1 MKTDATDDFASRPSA
16 ADDVFRSMLR
26 GALKEPGPAP
36 DVLKGFQAKVRER
49 SGGKFYADGW
59 STARHPPTSTYFIT
73 SLLML
78 AALGLIY
85 ALLRPLSGEPER
97 VRNLPDPVN
106 VIAPAPK

>member
-1 MKTDATDDFASRPSA
+1 MKSEVTDDLGSRPSTG
-16 ADDVFRSMLR
+16 DDAFRSLLR
-26 GALKEPGPAP
+26 GALSPEGPAP
-36 DVLKGFQAKVRER
+36 DVLKGFQAKVRAR

-59 STARHPPTSTYFIT
+59 STARHAPTNTYLIT

-97 VRNLPDPVN
+97 VPNAPAPVN
-106 VIAPAPK
+106 VLPPPTR

>member
-1 MKTDATDDFASRPSA
+1 MKSEVDDLGSRPSA

-26 GALKEPGPAP
+26 GALGDEGPAP
-36 DVLKGFQAKVRER
+36 DVLKGFQDKVRER

-59 STARHPPTSTYFIT
+59 STARHAPTNTYLIT

-85 ALLRPLSGEPER
+85 SLLRPLSGDAER
-97 VRNLPDPVN
+97 VRNVPAPVN
-106 VIAPAPK
+106 VVAPPQQ